1 MLARQR
7 VRRQFGG
14 GRSTANRNP
23 PVAKPVS
30 PRPASGEKSAPRLRV
45 LIVEDTP
52 TVAAMLQAGLHQAGI
67 ESDLAETGAEAI
79 LRKASFQPD
88 IILVDLG
95 LPDVSGF
102 DLIRQ
107 FASAADCGVIVV
119 TENGAEAARIAGL
132 DTGADDYVVKPVRM
146 RELAARIRA
155 LHRRLQRPAEAHGA
169 PITVDR
175 THRCLI
181 GADGTR
187 SLLTEAEMAALETLL
202 DAEGASVSREW
213 LSRVAL
219 KRPLHNE
226 DRSVDQLVLKLR
238 RKLTAQGA
246 TERVILSVRRQ
257 GYVIAD
263 STLFRSL
270 GQPAEAEERV
280 ER

>member
-1 MLARQR
+1 M
-7 VRRQFGG
+7 
-14 GRSTANRNP
+14 
-23 PVAKPVS
+23 
-30 PRPASGEKSAPRLRV
+30 

-52 TVAAMLQAGLHQAGI
+52 TVAAALQAGLHQAGI
-67 ESDLAETGAEAI
+67 EIDLAETGAEAI
-79 LRKASFQPD
+79 AHKASFQPD

-102 DLIRQ
+102 ELIRQ
-107 FASAADCGVIVV
+107 FADAADCGVIVV
-119 TENGAEAARIAGL
+119 TENGEEAARIAGL

-155 LHRRLQRPAEAHGA
+155 LHRRLQRPAEPHGA

-175 THRCLI
+175 TQRCLI
-181 GADGTR
+181 SADGTR
-187 SLLTEAEMAALETLL
+187 GLLTEAEMAALETLL

-219 KRPLHNE
+219 KRPLHSE

-246 TERVILSVRRQ
+246 TARVILSVRRQ

-263 STLFRSL
+263 STLFRSV
-270 GQPAEAEERV
+270 GHHPSDAPGPGNPDPEAPGPEKRPDA
-280 ER
+280 